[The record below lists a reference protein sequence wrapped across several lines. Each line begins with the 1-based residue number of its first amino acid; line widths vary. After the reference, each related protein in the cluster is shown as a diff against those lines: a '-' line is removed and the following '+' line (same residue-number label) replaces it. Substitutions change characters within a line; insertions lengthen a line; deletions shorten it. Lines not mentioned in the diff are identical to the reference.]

1 MLRPA
6 FKNILLFFFVKY
18 FVFYILLMFKN
29 KDYSLIQLNNLRN
42 YQDVF
47 YYLWIFLFLPVV
59 TCLLFSA
66 PIYLILKIRR
76 AIYFVILITVIFIV
90 EYVLYTYLAS
100 QADLMNGVY
109 NEAISVLVLWLF
121 FFKHIKLIFRKSR
134 IDKT

>member
-1 MLRPA
+1 MLRPT

-47 YYLWIFLFLPVV
+47 YYLLIFLFLPVV

-76 AIYFVILITVIFIV
+76 AIYLVILITVIFIV

-100 QADLMNGVY
+100 QTDLMNGVY

-121 FFKHIKLIFRKSR
+121 FFKHIKSIFRKSL